1 MRAPRDNR
9 VTQQYGRR
17 GLQGAIQMLETTQE
31 AKVAVRVLR
40 RYLKKFGPAGEKVSH
55 TDALHLLAEMFSC
68 KTWNELESYLKKD
81 GSAQSRRPKFTSEH
95 DKVEVGQKGEM
106 RTLDGRSIAGTFDLI
121 PAKAGATLAVR
132 QPDGTLK
139 VVEGFRSDVYWDDQ
153 KTQIREGE
161 RLFLDEDGEEVRESE
176 IILVQEGAP
185 FDDEED
191 EDYEGED

>member
-55 TDALHLLAEMFSC
+55 TDALHLLAKMFSC

-81 GSAQSRRPKFTSEH
+81 DSAQPKRPTLTAEH
-95 DKVEVGQKGEM
+95 DKVKVGEKGEM
-106 RTLDGRSIAGTFDLI
+106 RTRDGRPIAGTFDLV
-121 PAKAGATLAVR
+121 PGRAEGSLATR
-132 QPDGTLK
+132 NPDGTLN
-139 VVEGFRSDVYWDDQ
+139 VHHAGGTEVFWDDQ

-161 RLFLDEDGEEVRESE
+161 QLFLDEDGEIVRESE
-176 IILVQEGAP
+176 IILVEEGAP